1 MKQIF
6 TLLACGV
13 LSLLS
18 LSAKAQ
24 FSQNFDSGT
33 SGLSGNCW
41 TFNQVN
47 WTNTPGQ
54 VITGTGS
61 LYSLPPVSS
70 SGNGDFSTPVL
81 NISSTSLTVSF
92 NYQLTSQLN
101 GSATR
106 TIQVG
111 LLDVNNN
118 FTLLATI
125 NLDKFTPLGVQVF
138 SQTFNLTSTGLFKL
152 DIGWAGD
159 HGDGSSRLVFDD
171 LYTNANARYGSGT
184 CNSAAVAVNDIFSG
198 LAGST
203 ISGNVL
209 TNDNEPDGET
219 MTPSIVATSPDGVV
233 VLNSNGSFTFTPN
246 PGFTGSTTTFTY
258 RLNDGGFSPLNSN
271 TATVRINFFANSPL
285 PIKLLNFDAKYNK
298 PNVTLN
304 WSTAMEKNFSHFVI
318 EFSTDG
324 NNFNQVATIFGA
336 GESDSKK
343 DYTYSD
349 KNVADKGGLIYYR
362 LKSVDIDG
370 KSSYSLVRVIR
381 LGEEKQ
387 GIVLTTYPNPVT
399 NELRITIPTNWQNKR
414 VTYEMF
420 NSNGQLS
427 KKTESANSSQ
437 TENLNVS
444 SLAPG
449 FYVVKVTCDGQSVQQ
464 KIVKQ

>member
-1 MKQIF
+1 MKTILF
-6 TLLACGV
+6 FFAATITL
-13 LSLLS
+13 

-24 FSQNFDSGT
+24 YTQNFDNGT

-47 WTNTPGQ
+47 WTNTPGE

-61 LYSLPPVSS
+61 LYSLPPVNSS
-70 SGNGDFSTPVL
+70 ANGDFSTPAL
-81 NISSTSLTVSF
+81 NIISTSFTVSF
-92 NYQLTSQLN
+92 NYQLTGTLS
-101 GSATR
+101 GAATR
-106 TIQVG
+106 TIQLG
-111 LLDVNNN
+111 LYDKNNN

-125 NLDKFTPLGVQVF
+125 NLDKFTPLGVQTF
-138 SQTFNLTSTGLFKL
+138 SQTFTLASTGLFKL

-171 LYTNANARYGSGT
+171 LYTSASARYGSGT
-184 CNSAAVAVNDIFSG
+184 CNSAPIAVNDVFSG
-198 LAGST
+198 PIGSVV
-203 ISGNVL
+203 SGNVI

-258 RLNDGGFSPLNSN
+258 KLNDGGFSPLNSN
-271 TATVRINFFANSPL
+271 IATVTINFFAASPL
-285 PIKLLNFDAKYNK
+285 PVKLLNFDAKYNK

-304 WSTAMEKNFSHFVI
+304 WSTAMEKNFSHFEI
-318 EFSTDG
+318 EYSTDG
-324 NNFNQVATIFGA
+324 SNFNELALIFGA
-336 GESDSKK
+336 GESDNKK
-343 DYTYSD
+343 DYSYVD
-349 KNVADKGGLIYYR
+349 KTVAGRSGLVYYR

-370 KSSYSLVRVIR
+370 KATYSSVRIIR

-387 GIVLTTYPNPVT
+387 GIALTTYPNPV
-399 NELRITIPTNWQNKR
+399 NSELRVTIPANWQNKK
-414 VTYEMF
+414 VTYEVY
-420 NSNGQLS
+420 NSMGQVS
-427 KKTESANSSQ
+427 KKSETVSSSQ

-444 SLAPG
+444 ALAPG
-449 FYVVKVTCDGQSVQQ
+449 FYIVRVTCESQIAQQ